1 MESEKLTERGQA
13 RRARRYDDACGTA
26 LALEFIGERWSLL
39 IMRELVYGPRRFGE
53 IRANLPG
60 ISANVLTQ
68 RLESLE
74 EAGIVRRC
82 RLPSPANVQVYDLT
96 DWGRDAA
103 PLMRDLGRWAARS
116 PRHDR
121 SLFMSAAS
129 AMMSLQALVD
139 PARAAALPVT
149 AAFHFPGKDSVPG
162 RDFALGQDLV
172 PGEDFAATVADG
184 AVHVRR
190 GVPEAPDLAFTG
202 DTMALRRTIYGK
214 APLARDG
221 AGGTLAYAGETDLA
235 RAFVALFALPVRA
248 A

>member
-1 MESEKLTERGQA
+1 MKLEKITAEVSAPRE
-13 RRARRYDDACGTA
+13 RRYDDACGTA

-39 IMRELVYGPRRFGE
+39 IMRELVFGARRFGE

-74 EAGIVRRC
+74 EVGILLRY

-96 DWGRDAA
+96 DWGREAA

-129 AMMSLQALVD
+129 AMMSLQALID
-139 PARAAALPVT
+139 PKRAAELPVSV
-149 AAFHFPGKDSVPG
+149 AFHFPG
-162 RDFALGQDLV
+162 
-172 PGEDFAATVADG
+172 EDFGATVTG
-184 AVHVRR
+184 GGILVRR
-190 GVPEAPDLAFTG
+190 GAMEASDLAFTG
-202 DTMALRRTIYGK
+202 DTMAMRRTIYGK

-221 AGGTLAYAGETDLA
+221 AGGTLAFAGEAALA
-235 RAFVALFALPVRA
+235 QSFVDLFALPARDA
-248 A
+248 

>member
-1 MESEKLTERGQA
+1 MQSEKITEAPAVVRE
-13 RRARRYDDACGTA
+13 RRYDDACGTA

-39 IMRELVYGPRRFGE
+39 IMRELVFGPRRFGE

-74 EAGIVRRC
+74 EVGIVQRY

-96 DWGRDAA
+96 EWGRDAA

-116 PRHDR
+116 PRHDP

-129 AMMSLQALVD
+129 AMMSLQALLD
-139 PARAAALPVT
+139 RDRAAALPVSV
-149 AAFHFPGKDSVPG
+149 AFHFPG
-162 RDFALGQDLV
+162 
-172 PGEDFAATVADG
+172 EDFTATVAGGDIL
-184 AVHVRR
+184 VRR
-190 GVPEAPDLAFTG
+190 GIERVTDLAFTG

-214 APLARDG
+214 APLTRDG
-221 AGGTLAYAGETDLA
+221 TGGTLALAGDVDLA
-235 RAFVALFALPVRA
+235 RAFIDLFHLPAKA